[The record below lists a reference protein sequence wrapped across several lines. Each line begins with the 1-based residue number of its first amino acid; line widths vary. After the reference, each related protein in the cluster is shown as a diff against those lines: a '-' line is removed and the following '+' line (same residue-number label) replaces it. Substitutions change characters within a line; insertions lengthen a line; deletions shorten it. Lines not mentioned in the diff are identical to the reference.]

1 MDFTKTQY
9 YQIMPKITYHND
21 KEEGQLKVTSTN
33 KKEKFI
39 FLGDNY
45 SMSVLRSA
53 KLVKIYRKESHLDIV
68 LVQDQYG
75 RLFYN
80 TWFEMMNFGGGDD
93 YVEESYSLVKDEVE
107 ADNMFQGKTSLYHGL
122 GYIPLVCWSEEDFVI
137 AYERVA
143 GDTLPYQ
150 K

>member
-1 MDFTKTQY
+1 
-9 YQIMPKITYHND
+9 MPKITYHND
-21 KEEGQLKVTSTN
+21 KEEGRLKITFTN

-53 KLVKIYRKESHLDIV
+53 KVIKIYRKESHLDIV
-68 LVQDQYG
+68 LVQDKYG
-75 RLFYN
+75 HLFYN

-93 YVEESYSLVKDEVE
+93 YIEESYSLVKDEAE

-122 GYIPLVCWSEEDFVI
+122 GVYTIRMLVGGGFC
-137 AYERVA
+137 YC
-143 GDTLPYQ
+143 L
-150 K
+150 